1 MHLASSMITLKSP
14 REVEIMGRAGR
25 IVAGTLARIREIL
38 RPGMSTEDLDAEAER
53 FIRSHDGAAPSFKGL
68 YGFPKTL
75 CISIDQEI
83 VHGIPSPRRRLGEGS
98 IVSVDVGVLL
108 EGLHADS
115 ATTLPVGKVEPQ
127 AERLLTVTQECLTA
141 GIAQARVG
149 NHVGDIGHAV
159 QRVAEEAGYGVVREL
174 VGHGIG
180 TRFHEEPQIPNYG
193 SPKRGPRLL
202 EGMTLAIEPM
212 ITLGSPAT
220 RTLSD
225 KWTVVTADG
234 SLSAH
239 FEHTVV
245 ITSDG
250 PRILTTA

>member
-1 MHLASSMITLKSP
+1 MVTLKSP
-14 REVEIMGRAGR
+14 REVEIMSRAGR

-38 RPGMSTEDLDAEAER
+38 RPGLSTEDLDAEAER
-53 FIRSHDGAAPSFKGL
+53 FIRSHEGAAPSFKGL

-75 CISIDQEI
+75 CTSIDQEI
-83 VHGIPSPRRRLGEGS
+83 VHGIPSSRRVLAEGS
-98 IVSVDVGVLL
+98 IVSVDVGVQL

-115 ATTLPVGKVEPQ
+115 ATTLPVGEVDPEAQ
-127 AERLLTVTQECLTA
+127 RLMRVTQECLTA
-141 GIAQARVG
+141 GIAEARLG
-149 NHVGDIGHAV
+149 NHVGDIGYAV
-159 QRVAEEAGYGVVREL
+159 QRVAEGAGYGVVREL

-180 TRFHEEPQIPNYG
+180 TRFHEEPQVPNYG

-212 ITLGSPAT
+212 ITIGSPAT
-220 RTLSD
+220 KTLPD

-245 ITSDG
+245 ITAGG
-250 PRILTTA
+250 PRILTTS

>member
-1 MHLASSMITLKSP
+1 MITLKSA
-14 REVEIMGRAGR
+14 REIDIMTRAGH
-25 IVAGTLARIREIL
+25 IVAGTLARIGEIL
-38 RPGMSTEDLDAEAER
+38 RPGMSTEDLDQEAER
-53 FIRSHDGAAPSFKGL
+53 FIRSHRGAVPSFKGL

-75 CISIDQEI
+75 CTSIDEEI
-83 VHGIPSPRRRLGEGS
+83 VHGIPSSRRVLEEGS
-98 IVSVDVGVLL
+98 IVSVDVGVQL

-115 ATTLPVGKVEPQ
+115 ATTLPVGRVEPET
-127 AERLLTVTQECLTA
+127 ERLLRVTQECLAA

-159 QRVAEEAGYGVVREL
+159 QQVAEGAGYGVVREL

-180 TRFHEEPQIPNYG
+180 ARFHEEPQVPNYG
-193 SPKRGPRLL
+193 APRRGPRLL

-212 ITLGSPAT
+212 ITVGSPVT
-220 RTLSD
+220 RTLGD

-245 ITSDG
+245 VTANG
-250 PRILTTA
+250 PRILTT

>member
-1 MHLASSMITLKSP
+1 VITLKSP
-14 REVEIMGRAGR
+14 REIEVMARAGR
-25 IVAGTLARIREIL
+25 IVAGTLALMRDIV
-38 RPGMSTEDLDAEAER
+38 RPGLTTEDLDQAAEE
-53 FIRSHDGAAPSFKGL
+53 FIRSHEGATPSFKGL

-75 CISIDQEI
+75 CTSIDVEI
-83 VHGIPSPRRRLGEGS
+83 VHGIPSTRRVLDEGS
-98 IVSVDVGVLL
+98 IVSVDVGGARV
-108 EGLHADS
+108 GRPAHA
-115 ATTLPVGKVEPQ
+115 APTRGVGRIAEE
-127 AERLLTVTQECLTA
+127 AERLLGVTQQCLAA

-159 QRVAEEAGYGVVREL
+159 QQVAEGAGYGVVREL

-180 TRFHEEPQIPNYG
+180 TRFHEEPQVPNYG

-212 ITLGSPAT
+212 ITIGDPTT
-220 RTLSD
+220 RTLAD

-239 FEHTVV
+239 FEHTVA
-245 ITSDG
+245 ITADG
-250 PRILTTA
+250 PRILTAA

>member
-1 MHLASSMITLKSP
+1 MITLKSP

-25 IVAGTLARIREIL
+25 IVAGTLARMREIL

-53 FIRSHDGAAPSFKGL
+53 FIRSHDGAVPSFKGL

-75 CISIDQEI
+75 CTSIDQEI
-83 VHGIPSPRRRLGEGS
+83 VHGIPSPKRVLAEGS
-98 IVSVDVGVLL
+98 IVSVDVGVQL

-115 ATTLPVGKVEPQ
+115 ATTLPVGKVDAD
-127 AERLLTVTQECLTA
+127 AERLLRVTQESLAA
-141 GIAQARVG
+141 GIAQARLG

-159 QRVAEEAGYGVVREL
+159 QRVAEGAGYGVVREL

-180 TRFHEEPQIPNYG
+180 TRFHEEPQVPNYG
-193 SPKRGPRLL
+193 APKRGPRLL

-212 ITLGSPAT
+212 ITIGSPAT
-220 RTLSD
+220 RTLAD

-245 ITSDG
+245 ITADG
-250 PRILTTA
+250 PRILTTV